1 MIVLGGAVSG
11 PVEVGRE
18 FFKGFEQFQER
29 LAVGSSRGDRHW
41 LDMQFQGAIHRQ
53 LQRFIWNKHFA
64 VEMGLHHG
72 HTQNHSRRDWR
83 WQAGKD

>member
-1 MIVLGGAVSG
+1 
-11 PVEVGRE
+11 
-18 FFKGFEQFQER
+18 
-29 LAVGSSRGDRHW
+29 
-41 LDMQFQGAIHRQ
+41 MQFQGAIHRQ